1 MSGSVAVKPV
11 FFSGS
16 DILGGCF
23 LVFVTG
29 CVGRVVFMWV
39 VRCSRG

>member
-11 FFSGS
+11 FFRAVISSVGV
-16 DILGGCF
+16 F